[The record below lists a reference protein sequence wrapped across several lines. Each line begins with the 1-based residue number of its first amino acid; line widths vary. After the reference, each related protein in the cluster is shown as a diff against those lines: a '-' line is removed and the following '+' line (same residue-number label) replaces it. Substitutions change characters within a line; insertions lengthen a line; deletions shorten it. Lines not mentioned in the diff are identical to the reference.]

1 MEQMVPT
8 SPSAGIPTVLVVDDN
23 ELNRDMLGRR
33 LEKKGYR
40 VLTACDGA
48 SALDLIAAQP
58 IDLILPD
65 IEMPGRSGLD
75 VLREVRK
82 TRTGLQLPI
91 LMATARTDSAD
102 VVQALEAGANDYVV
116 KPLDFPVV
124 LARVEAQL
132 RLRPK
137 SVPGAGASVDA
148 ETVPGAL
155 LAGKYRLGSL
165 IGSGS
170 FGSVY
175 RARHEDL
182 AHDVAVHGLLTAAR
196 NSKDALARFQREG
209 IAACRGKHPNAGAGT
224 DFGGTAGG
232 AAFLGMELLER
243 QSLQDEMQRVGRFSA
258 PRCAEILTPLCAAL
272 AVAHAAGIVH
282 RDVKPANVFL
292 QRTSQGERVKA
303 LDFWIVK
310 LAAEGAR

>member
-1 MEQMVPT
+1 MVPT
-8 SPSAGIPTVLVVDDN
+8 SPSTGIPTVLVVDDN

-58 IDLILPD
+58 IDLVLLD
-65 IEMPGRSGLD
+65 IEMPGLTGLD

-102 VVQALEAGANDYVV
+102 MVEALEAGANDYVV

-137 SVPGAGASVDA
+137 STPGASNARGS
-148 ETVPGAL
+148 PP
-155 LAGKYRLGSL
+155 AG
-165 IGSGS
+165 
-170 FGSVY
+170 
-175 RARHEDL
+175 
-182 AHDVAVHGLLTAAR
+182 
-196 NSKDALARFQREG
+196 
-209 IAACRGKHPNAGAGT
+209 
-224 DFGGTAGG
+224 
-232 AAFLGMELLER
+232 
-243 QSLQDEMQRVGRFSA
+243 
-258 PRCAEILTPLCAAL
+258 
-272 AVAHAAGIVH
+272 
-282 RDVKPANVFL
+282 
-292 QRTSQGERVKA
+292 
-303 LDFWIVK
+303 
-310 LAAEGAR
+310 